1 MTKKYF
7 LILALPVFILLA
19 CGKSTSIYDCP
30 TPVGVP
36 STSQMTDLKNYL
48 TSKGITATE
57 DSRGFYYKIINPGY
71 GNPLP
76 TSSSQVQVKYRGIL
90 PDNTVFDS
98 TATGSSGA
106 ILTLSSTILGWQY
119 GIPLIGKTGVIDL
132 YLPPSLAYGCSAVGK
147 IPASSMLIFHVE
159 LVMY

>member
-7 LILALPVFILLA
+7 LILALPVIILLA

-30 TPVGVP
+30 TPVGIP

-48 TSKGITATE
+48 TSKGIAATE
-57 DSRGFYYKIINPGY
+57 DSRGFYYKITNAGY

-76 TSSSQVQVKYRGIL
+76 TASSEVQVKYKGML

-98 TATGSSGA
+98 TTAGSSGTV
-106 ILTLSSTILGWQY
+106 LPLSNTILGWQY
-119 GIPLIGKTGVIDL
+119 GVPLIGKTGIIDL
-132 YLPPSLAYGCSAVGK
+132 YLPPSLGYGCSASGK
-147 IPASSMLIFHVE
+147 IPSSSMLIFHIE
-159 LVMY
+159 LINY